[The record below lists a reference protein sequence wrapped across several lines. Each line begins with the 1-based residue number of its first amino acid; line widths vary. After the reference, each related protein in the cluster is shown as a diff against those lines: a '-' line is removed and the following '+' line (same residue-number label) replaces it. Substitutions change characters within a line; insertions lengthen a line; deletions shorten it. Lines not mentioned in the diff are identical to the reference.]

1 MKIFIFKNK
10 KSFFGEGAAYCNV
23 LRKFTHILWL
33 QKLPFFY
40 LNIWRNCFFFFPRKK
55 VIHPF
60 SRLESVFE
68 SMMSEFI
75 FLQYVLFYEKSFWK
89 KNVYWRKKKCSEEK
103 IIDLKMHF
111 SPQEKAVILLKTSGY
126 IVTKKSDYYQNDCI
140 ISSEQKCHNKRKKM
154 VRFLLVLHNDKLQEQ
169 KSKQF
174 WKSDCFINMSMRAKQ
189 MFSWTRL
196 TPRLQLLEEAHKWE
210 LSAKQ
215 KSLMIT
221 NQIKMSAPA
230 RHAVW

>member
-1 MKIFIFKNK
+1 MTA
-10 KSFFGEGAAYCNV
+10 KSAFFLTYLA
-23 LRKFTHILWL
+23 
-33 QKLPFFY
+33 KL
-40 LNIWRNCFFFFPRKK
+40 LFFFPKK
-55 VIHPF
+55 KGNPSILNVGASVWIYDVWIHF
-60 SRLESVFE
+60 F
-68 SMMSEFI
+68 
-75 FLQYVLFYEKSFWK
+75 QYVLFYEKSFWK

-126 IVTKKSDYYQNDCI
+126 IVTKKSDYYQNDYI

-215 KSLMIT
+215 KSLLIT